1 MSESVILQSPLFLLI
16 YGLALAVNL
25 FGLMKKAGFVWL
37 ILSALL
43 VITASA
49 FALLAGAGL
58 YEIVTVLLIFLLINL
73 KKIRGTEE

>member
-1 MSESVILQSPLFLLI
+1 MSESVIFQSPLFLLI
-16 YGLALAVNL
+16 YGIALAVNL
-25 FGLMKKAGFVWL
+25 LGLTKKAGFVWL

-43 VITASA
+43 VIAASA

-73 KKIRGTEE
+73 KKIRGAEK